1 VTTTYKV
8 FRNVSE
14 LIDGTTGD
22 GEWSEVGTY
31 DGNTHEAAVRA
42 AIHAM
47 PADRQAKAS
56 EETFAATP
64 VSKWHEVSPNVT
76 TETKVSFA

>member
-1 VTTTYKV
+1 VTKFKV
-8 FRNVSE
+8 YRNVSE
-14 LIDGTTGD
+14 LIDGTTSN
-22 GEWSEVGTY
+22 GEWSEVGEY
-31 DGNTHEAAVRA
+31 DGADHKAAVRA

-56 EETFAATP
+56 EETFGATP